1 MIHTNTT
8 TWSHRWYWYVLVHV
22 FGMYLLVSWYMFY
35 TYTLIHT
42 FTTCNLKAGSCVRT
56 SRPKV
61 PLGLQKYLSHGRQHQ
76 RMALG
81 ACACSGRPPT
91 GTFMLRSPIT
101 YLAGTFLA
109 AAWSEADLGGSD
121 LAAVKPTSPRAYRKL
136 RWPCRAHWAEIGGNV
151 GSGTRMYWYVS
162 MYIGMYW

>member
-1 MIHTNTT
+1 MCIYMQTFHDTYQYYYMIAPVVLVCIGTCI
-8 TWSHRWYWYVLVHV
+8 WYVFVRIFAH
-22 FGMYLLVSWYMFY
+22 FNK
-35 TYTLIHT
+35 YTLIHT
-42 FTTCNLKAGSCVRT
+42 FTTCDLGAGSCVRT

-61 PLGLQKYLSHGRQHQ
+61 PLGLLMYVSHGRQHQ

-136 RWPCRAHWAEIGGNV
+136 RWPCRA
-151 GSGTRMYWYVS
+151 R
-162 MYIGMYW
+162 